1 MAVERAGG
9 AYLRGLRLDFTG
21 TSEGSVDFT
30 HDCGLELSFGCWFLS
45 WVATKPR
52 YSLELSFTFDTFF
65 SLLDIC
71 PHCEWRELLERR
83 ITYLDVEGCRVVGRE
98 VSLFRR
104 CAVGGRS

>member
-9 AYLRGLRLDFTG
+9 AYLWGLRLDFTG

-65 SLLDIC
+65 FSCWISAPVASDESC
-71 PHCEWRELLERR
+71 WRGE
-83 ITYLDVEGCRVVGRE
+83 
-98 VSLFRR
+98 
-104 CAVGGRS
+104 